1 MADNTLDP
9 ASSVP
14 SATVLSRPLD
24 ALIELFRD
32 HKDDESGGIQA
43 VRGFGFQIW
52 QAVVEALVAHQTTL
66 DYAVVSEWKED
77 IAVLNDTRQPTRVKF
92 IQSKKSEAKGSK
104 DWTLA
109 SLHTLPPAALPKPPV
124 KTSSKPAAKKTAAKR
139 KASSQ
144 SILSKLYGHRTRLA
158 PMLGKVELVF
168 STNSAFL
175 LPISGGG
182 ERYVD
187 EIELSDLAV
196 PERTKLKKELA
207 IQLGVDEAAV
217 SLDGVFLRR
226 SQVPVDEPHHAVAG
240 MLARL
245 SEHGLIRPTVTS
257 PFVTVCIMASYV
269 TLKTGKRSYAKDLP
283 TLLQR
288 AITRSD
294 VANYIASTNKASVS
308 SLDLI
313 ELAAARLDQEN
324 EDPDIS
330 RDMRAAAQ
338 SVFARLTDPRSTLWT
353 LVKALL
359 DLYRFNSEYKHV
371 GKLLGQRFEKWFS
384 DFCALPSVVTIASP
398 PLPEAYCLMAL
409 IYHDAR
415 EIKLLSAPTTDSK
428 SPQGQ

>member
-1 MADNTLDP
+1 MTGNTLDP
-9 ASSVP
+9 ASSAP

-24 ALIELFRD
+24 ALIDLFRD
-32 HKDDESGGIQA
+32 HKDDESGGIHA

-52 QAVVEALVAHQTTL
+52 QAVVEALEAHQTSL
-66 DYAVVSEWKED
+66 DYAVVNEWKED
-77 IAVLNDTRQPTRVKF
+77 IAVLNDSLQPTHVKF
-92 IQSKKSEAKGSK
+92 IQSKKSEAKSGK

-109 SLHTLPPAALPKPPV
+109 SLHALPPEAPPKPPA
-124 KTSSKPAAKKTAAKR
+124 KASSKPAAKKAAAKKTVR
-139 KASSQ
+139 PQ
-144 SILSKLYGHRTRLA
+144 SILSKLYGHRARLA

-175 LPISGGG
+175 LPITGGG
-182 ERYVD
+182 DHIVD
-187 EIELSDLAV
+187 GIELSDLDV
-196 PERTKLKKELA
+196 PERVKLIKELA
-207 IQLGVDEAAV
+207 TQLDVDEAAV
-217 SLDGVFLRR
+217 SLEGVFLRR
-226 SQVPVDEPHHAVAG
+226 SVVPVDEPHHAVAG
-240 MLARL
+240 MLARI
-245 SEHGLIRPTVTS
+245 SEHGLIHPTVTA

-294 VANYIASTNKASVS
+294 VANYIAATNKASVS

-313 ELAAARLDQEN
+313 ERAVVRLDQEN

-330 RDMRAAAQ
+330 RDMRTAAH

-353 LVKALL
+353 LVKVLL
-359 DLYRFNSEYKHV
+359 DLYHSNAEYKHV
-371 GKLLGQRFEKWFS
+371 GKLLSQRFETWFGEYCTDVGDINNS
-384 DFCALPSVVTIASP
+384 SP
-398 PLPEAYCLMAL
+398 PLAEVYCLMAL

-415 EIKLLSAPTTDSK
+415 EIKHLSALTADSK